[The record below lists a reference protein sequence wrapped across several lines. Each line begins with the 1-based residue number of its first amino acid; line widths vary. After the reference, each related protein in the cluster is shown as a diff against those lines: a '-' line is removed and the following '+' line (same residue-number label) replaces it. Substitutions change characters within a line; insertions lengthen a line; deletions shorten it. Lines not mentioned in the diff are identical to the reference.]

1 MQTDVT
7 AIGRST
13 TDETE
18 PAPSARGRSGRV
30 VLILLVLGYL
40 AVMGWELWLGHPIG
54 APIGHTDED
63 SYLNAARAIARGP
76 GGYSSES
83 ELFRRVGYPL
93 FISLPSWLGLD
104 FGDTYRTVQILNA
117 LLSAATL
124 PLTYLLGRRMFRLG
138 QWPALAAAV
147 AAVTGP
153 AVVFWSLI
161 AMTDSIMA
169 PLLLGWLLAIHW
181 WLTSPT
187 RKLAAVVAG
196 TMTGVLFLVHIRGT
210 ILGLIFAVLVLMM
223 LIRRRTTWLGVA
235 LSATPLVAA
244 VVLNQ
249 VIVMLLGDK
258 VRLLKNIVGGKT
270 LDALTSGDRLLVL
283 GAAVGTDIWYLCVM
297 TAGLAGIGWAVTA
310 AELWRPTRDAA
321 FRWTATVG
329 LASTFAVAFGSAVI
343 LAGLTSD
350 NADALYT
357 RYVEMFVPFWL
368 LFGFAVLFDGSL
380 RTALRSAVV
389 PVLVLVGGGAL
400 IAYRL
405 WYVKQQGHH
414 LSYGLFS
421 SPSLVAVTGGWVKFR
436 VVYATVLGLVGL
448 AVFIIGTRFR
458 RLAIPVLVVLALAN
472 VAAMASLRHHVIVP
486 LGAKYTPAVRLH
498 DLGVGPSDRVA
509 LTWGQAVP
517 MQFSLYH
524 EVTWMTVKNTDV
536 PAPDI
541 DVMIARWIPGG
552 PNDWDGTKFGF
563 HRIGGVA
570 TQHWAVW
577 RRN

>member
-1 MQTDVT
+1 MRTDVT
-7 AIGRST
+7 AMVRST
-13 TDETE
+13 GDKIE
-18 PAPSARGRSGRV
+18 PQPSARGTTPRV
-30 VLILLVLGYL
+30 VLALLVLGYL
-40 AVMGWELWLGHPIG
+40 ATVAWELWLGHPLG

-63 SYLNAARAIARGP
+63 SYLNAARAIAGGP

-93 FISLPSWLGLD
+93 FISLPSWLGFD
-104 FGDTYRTVQILNA
+104 FGDTYRTVQVLNA

-138 QWPALAAAV
+138 QWPALAAGV
-147 AAVTGP
+147 AAATGP

-169 PLLLGWLLAIHW
+169 PLLLGWLLLIHW

-187 RKLAAVVAG
+187 RKLAAVAAG
-196 TMTGVLFLVHIRGT
+196 AMTGVLFLVHIRGT
-210 ILGLIFAVLVLMM
+210 ILAAVFAALVLLM

-235 LSATPLVAA
+235 LSAAPLVVAI
-244 VVLNQ
+244 VLNQ

-258 VRLLKNIVGGKT
+258 IVLIKNIVGGKT

-310 AELWRPTRDAA
+310 VELWRPTRDAA
-321 FRWTATVG
+321 YRWTAGVA
-329 LASTFAVAFGSAVI
+329 LVSTFGVAFGSAVI

-368 LFGFAVLFDGSL
+368 LFGFAVLCDSTL
-380 RTALRSAVV
+380 RAALRSAVL
-389 PVLVLVGGGAL
+389 PVLILVGGGAL

-405 WYVKQQGHH
+405 HYVAEQGHH
-414 LSYGLFS
+414 LNYGLFS
-421 SPSLVAVTGGWVKFR
+421 SPGLVAVTAGWHHFR
-436 VVYATVLGLVGL
+436 PLVATALGLVGL
-448 AVFIIGTRFR
+448 AVFLVGTRIR
-458 RLAIPVLVVLALAN
+458 RLAIPVLAALVLVN
-472 VAAMASLRHHVIVP
+472 VAAMVTLRDRVIDP

-498 DLGVGPSDRVA
+498 DLGIGPSDRVA
-509 LTWGQAVP
+509 LSWGQDPP

-536 PAPDI
+536 PPA
-541 DVMIARWIPGG
+541 DVNVMLARWNPGTAQ
-552 PNDWDGTKFGF
+552 DWNGTKYGF
-563 HRIGGVA
+563 HRIGGVVE
-570 TQHWAVW
+570 QHWAAW